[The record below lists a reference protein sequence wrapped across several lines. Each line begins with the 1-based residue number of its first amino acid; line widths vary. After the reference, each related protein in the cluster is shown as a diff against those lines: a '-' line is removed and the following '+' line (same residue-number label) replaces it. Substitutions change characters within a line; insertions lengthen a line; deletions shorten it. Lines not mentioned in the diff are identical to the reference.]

1 MLIPKGGEDVD
12 NFSKAVEIA
21 LNKEVEQYEKELKIW
36 EKENEEYLE
45 SKKADSERL
54 LNMLLELL

>member
-21 LNKEVEQYEKELKIW
+21 LNKEVEQYEEELKIW
-36 EKENEEYLE
+36 KKENEEYLE